1 MLQRGTL
8 GEALTRIPAG
18 APGYLTID
26 LDVLSPEAIGGAV
39 STPVANGLTWDE
51 LFEIVEYA
59 MARLDVLSPEAI
71 GGAVSTPVANG
82 LTWDELFE
90 IVEYA
95 MARLD
100 VVACD
105 LVEFHPDAAIPGQW
119 TSQLSTLILLL
130 IEGLAAG
137 AHRRDGL
144 AT

>member
-26 LDVLSPEAIGGAV
+26 
-39 STPVANGLTWDE
+39 
-51 LFEIVEYA
+51 
-59 MARLDVLSPEAI
+59 LDVLSPEAI